1 MSIDILDSFSLSSY
15 IEKIENIMTIEYH
28 TFFFFF
34 NQPDE
39 LNNLIERG
47 NCIHESQINYKWQ
60 PARKQDHWNA

>member
-28 TFFFFF
+28 TVFFFFF

-47 NCIHESQINYKWQ
+47 NCIHESQINYK
-60 PARKQDHWNA
+60 